1 MRSNPQLEA
10 PSFSGIPV
18 PKCGPGRRI
27 ILPPSFSGSPRE
39 LRQCY
44 LDAMAIVQRF
54 GKPDLFVTMTAN
66 PSWPEI
72 QQNLRPGETAANR
85 PELTSRVL
93 RLKLRA
99 LMEDLIKDGVLGRAI
114 AYTWTVQFQ

>member
-1 MRSNPQLEA
+1 MEGYS
-10 PSFSGIPV
+10 V
-18 PKCGPGRRI
+18 PKQAPGRKI
-27 ILPPSFSGSPRE
+27 ILPPSYSGSPRE

-72 QQNLRPGETAANR
+72 MANLRPGETAANS
-85 PELTSRVL
+85 PDLTSRV
-93 RLKLRA
+93 
-99 LMEDLIKDGVLGRAI
+99 
-114 AYTWTVQFQ
+114 F